1 MVLPQ
6 SFEELADDVKEV
18 KDRRVPHEVEGD
30 AGPEM
35 LSIVK
40 QDVEGGSIRPHVS
53 KG

>member
-1 MVLPQ
+1 MLPQ
-6 SFEELADDVKEV
+6 SFEELVDEIKEV
-18 KDRRVPHEVEGD
+18 KDKRVPHEVEGD
-30 AGPEM
+30 AGPEV